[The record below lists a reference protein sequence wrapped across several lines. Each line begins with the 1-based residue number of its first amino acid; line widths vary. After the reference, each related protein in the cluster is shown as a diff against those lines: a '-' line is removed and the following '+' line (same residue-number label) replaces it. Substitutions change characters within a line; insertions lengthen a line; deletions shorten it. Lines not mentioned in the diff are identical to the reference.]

1 MTAQKKTIIKR
12 AFLRVM
18 GDARG
23 EGVDVTVIIKH
34 RDGHR
39 IPMRGL
45 PGKGFLHLEAGD
57 LQLGLVDQPRQH
69 RGIDGVNVQDGVS
82 LREQA
87 IDEGMQPGLCRRFT
101 ARRRTVGGDFNL

>member
-1 MTAQKKTIIKR
+1 MAAQKKTIIKR

-23 EGVDVTVIIKH
+23 EGVDVLVVIKH

-45 PGKGFLHLEAGD
+45 PGKGFCISKPVIFSSA
-57 LQLGLVDQPRQH
+57 
-69 RGIDGVNVQDGVS
+69 S
-82 LREQA
+82 
-87 IDEGMQPGLCRRFT
+87 FT
-101 ARRRTVGGDFNL
+101 SRDSTVALTV

>member
-1 MTAQKKTIIKR
+1 MAAQKKTIIKR

-23 EGVDVTVIIKH
+23 EGVDVLVVIKH

-45 PGKGFLHLEAGD
+45 PGKGFLHLETGD
-57 LQLGLVDQPRQH
+57 LQLGLVHQPRQH
-69 RGIDGVNVQDGVS
+69 RGIDGVNVQDSVS
-82 LREQA
+82 FGEQA
-87 IDEGMQPGLCRRFT
+87 IR
-101 ARRRTVGGDFNL
+101 